1 MGRVLVLAMVLVVV
15 APSSFAQQ
23 SSSARQKT
31 MTFIEA
37 VRAGYEIKAL
47 QVGAMILQK
56 GKSVVIC
63 EGEILK
69 GPCKIFE

>member
-1 MGRVLVLAMVLVVV
+1 
-15 APSSFAQQ
+15 
-23 SSSARQKT
+23 

-37 VRAGYEIKAL
+37 VRAGYEIKGL